1 MKRACIDT
9 HALVWYLARPARLGR
24 RALRLLRDADAGRAE
39 ILVPAIVLIELSLLQ
54 EAGRRVPGAPQV
66 EALVAA
72 QPSFRIQP
80 IDLALALEFILVS
93 ALRDPFDRM
102 IVAAART
109 ADAPLI
115 TADAAI
121 EASALVETLWE

>member
-9 HALVWYLARPARLGR
+9 HALVWYLSRPARLRR

-39 ILVPAIVLIELSLLQ
+39 IAIPAMVVVELTMLQ
-54 EAGRRVPGAPQV
+54 EAGRRVPGAAQV
-66 EALVAA
+66 QALVDA
-72 QPSFRIQP
+72 QPAFRVQP
-80 IDLALALEFILVS
+80 LDLDVATEFVLLS

-102 IVAAART
+102 IVASARV

-115 TADAAI
+115 TADGNI
-121 EASALVETLWE
+121 SDSALVETIWD